1 VTEPISEEI
10 LIKKIADVHVIGLNP
25 RTPISLSEEI
35 LRAGHRLLAVACFGM
50 QTQYVDLKICNDM
63 GIAIFNSPYGDSIS
77 LAEMVIGLLIGMAR
91 ELGERNN
98 ELHRGIW
105 KKKSLG
111 CHELRG
117 KTLGIV
123 GYGNIGSLVGVLA
136 EGIGMRVIWYDEKP
150 LVPIGLSESRNTM
163 EEVLCEADFVTLHV
177 MESLN
182 ISSPWIQAKHFAMM
196 KKGAYFINSSWGCA
210 VDLSALIDALKS
222 GHLAGAAIDVF
233 PDEPID
239 PYQKSWMC
247 DLKSCSNM
255 ILTPHIG
262 NSTIES
268 KKRVGIEVASHI
280 IRYIREGCTVGCVNF
295 PTIDT
300 VSVKPNSRRIINIHK
315 NVRGV
320 VQEIDFIVS
329 HVNIG
334 KQVIETSGNIG
345 YIIIDIDTK
354 EVTADIVA
362 SLAAMGNTI
371 RTRIV

>member
-1 VTEPISEEI
+1 MRSIKVLLLFDIPESAKDVFLNAGYEVESVTEPISEEI

-136 EGIGMRVIWYDEKP
+136 EGIGMRSHWYR
-150 LVPIGLSESRNTM
+150 LVCLNLETRWRRCYVRPIL
-163 EEVLCEADFVTLHV
+163 
-177 MESLN
+177 
-182 ISSPWIQAKHFAMM
+182 
-196 KKGAYFINSSWGCA
+196 
-210 VDLSALIDALKS
+210 
-222 GHLAGAAIDVF
+222 
-233 PDEPID
+233 
-239 PYQKSWMC
+239 
-247 DLKSCSNM
+247 
-255 ILTPHIG
+255 
-262 NSTIES
+262 
-268 KKRVGIEVASHI
+268 
-280 IRYIREGCTVGCVNF
+280 
-295 PTIDT
+295 
-300 VSVKPNSRRIINIHK
+300 
-315 NVRGV
+315 
-320 VQEIDFIVS
+320 
-329 HVNIG
+329 
-334 KQVIETSGNIG
+334 
-345 YIIIDIDTK
+345 
-354 EVTADIVA
+354 
-362 SLAAMGNTI
+362 
-371 RTRIV
+371 